1 MPEPRR
7 TATSNGAKTTIH
19 ILESGRAL
27 CGFDGGKPPK
37 DWPDFHVWVAIDR
50 SIGANCVRC
59 LARLESQMRT
69 S

>member
-7 TATSNGAKTTIH
+7 TATSNGATTIH
-19 ILESGRAL
+19 ILEAGKTL
-27 CGFDGGKPPK
+27 CGFENGKPPK